1 MRHKPCRLLA
11 DAQFVVQAHG
21 ANALEADRFKVD
33 RVGPVYELDLG
44 ICHDRANAEVLN

>member
-1 MRHKPCRLLA
+1 L
-11 DAQFVVQAHG
+11 
-21 ANALEADRFKVD
+21 KVD